1 MRFLLLPLI
10 PIIAVAEVVA
20 LVIEIPLGTSGSVSN
35 ALDKLG
41 AKITNE
47 IAGKTVIDIDTN
59 YETKGEGE

>member
-10 PIIAVAEVVA
+10 PLIAVAEVVA
-20 LVIEIPLGTSGSVSN
+20 LAIEIPLGASGAMSN

-47 IAGKTVIDIDTN
+47 IAGKTVIDIGTN
-59 YETKGEGE
+59 YETKGKS